1 MCALNIDVAA
11 KDAAAAA
18 SAGAVSAGVAVLAQ
32 QCWHTGWRSAGM
44 TLLLESKQMEYR
56 KSVKTISAVAVHS
69 NSITMHSVPTQK

>member
-18 SAGAVSAGVAVLAQ
+18 VLA
-32 QCWHTGWRSAGM
+32 HRLAGAGM

-69 NSITMHSVPTQK
+69 NSITIHSAPTQK

>member
-1 MCALNIDVAA
+1 LNIDVAA

-18 SAGAVSAGVAVLAQ
+18 SAGAAVLSHRLAQ
-32 QCWHTGWRSAGM
+32 QCWRTGCRSSAGM

-69 NSITMHSVPTQK
+69 NSITMHSAPTHK